1 MEVNTRKDYFLLFA
15 AYALRKI
22 HKNFFE
28 ALEQEKQEEK
38 EKEKEKEK

>member
-1 MEVNTRKDYFLLFA
+1 MEVNARKDYFLLFA

-28 ALEQEKQEEK
+28 ALKQEKQEGEK
-38 EKEKEKEK
+38 EK